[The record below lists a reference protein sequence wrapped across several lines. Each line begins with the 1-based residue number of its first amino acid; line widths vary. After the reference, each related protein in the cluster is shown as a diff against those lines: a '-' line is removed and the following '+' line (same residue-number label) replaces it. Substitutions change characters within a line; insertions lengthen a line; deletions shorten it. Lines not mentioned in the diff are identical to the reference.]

1 MGTYSPLTNVIHGK
15 DLILFDGVC
24 NLCNG
29 TVNFVLD
36 RDHVKRFVFGS
47 LQSEKS
53 KEILLS
59 YNYDPE
65 ALNSIVVITKSGKL
79 MDKSDAA
86 LHIARQLPGGWKL
99 LYIFKILP
107 RFIRDAVYDLIA
119 ANRYKWF
126 GRQDACR
133 MPNPELKQRF
143 LDAY

>member
-1 MGTYSPLTNVIHGK
+1 MDTRSPLTHVAHDK

-29 TVNFVLD
+29 SVNFVLD
-36 RDHVKRFVFGS
+36 RDHAQRFVFGS
-47 LQSEKS
+47 LQSERS
-53 KEILLS
+53 KEVLRD
-59 YNYDPE
+59 YNYDTE

-79 MDKSDAA
+79 MTRSDAA
-86 LHIARQLPGGWKL
+86 LHIARLLPGGWKL
-99 LYIFKILP
+99 LYIFKIIP

>member
-1 MGTYSPLTNVIHGK
+1 MDTHSTLTPVGRDK

-29 TVNFVLD
+29 SVSFVLD
-36 RDHVKRFVFGS
+36 RDHARRFVFGS
-47 LQSEKS
+47 LQSERS
-53 KEILLS
+53 KEILHS
-59 YNYDPE
+59 YNYDTE

-79 MDKSDAA
+79 MTRSDAA
-86 LHIARQLPGGWKL
+86 LYIARQLPGGWKL
-99 LYIFKILP
+99 LYIFKIIP

>member
-1 MGTYSPLTNVIHGK
+1 MHDK

-36 RDHVKRFVFGS
+36 RDRSRCFVFGS

-53 KEILLS
+53 KEILRS
-59 YNYDPE
+59 HHYDPE
-65 ALNSIVVITKSGKL
+65 ALNSIVVITRSGRLMTKSN
-79 MDKSDAA
+79 AA
-86 LHIARQLPGGWKL
+86 LHIARQLSGGWKL
-99 LYIFKILP
+99 LYLFKILP
-107 RFIRDAVYDLIA
+107 RFIRDAVYDLVA

-126 GRQDACR
+126 GRQDHCR
-133 MPNPELKQRF
+133 MTSPELKQRF